1 MSLNK
6 INIVVAGAT
15 GYVGLDL
22 INILSRHLRVN
33 IKYLCAKKKIG
44 KNINYFDKRIKK
56 KLPKITKLESV
67 NWSKIN
73 VLFTCLPTGESQV
86 IIKSLIKY
94 RNLKIIDLSADF
106 RLNRESSYKKYYG
119 SKHKAKD
126 LLKFSIY
133 SLTEFVKKEIKKYKI
148 IACPGCYPTSIQ
160 LPLIPLLKMNLI
172 KKKNIIIDSKS
183 GYSGAGKNLKEKFTH
198 KNLYSS
204 IHTYGIHKHRHTS
217 EIDQEFSKISN
228 SKVNYTF
235 VPHLI
240 PTFRGML
247 STIYVEKT
255 NGVTTKKI
263 YNELKKYHKKNYFIK
278 IAPLNK
284 NLGTE
289 NVLNTNFCEISVC
302 SLKDKNKLL
311 ILSAIDNLVKGAAGQ
326 AVQNMNVIFGYKENL
341 GLL

>member
-22 INILSRHLRVN
+22 INILSRHLRAN

-56 KLPKITKLESV
+56 KLPKITKLKSV

-73 VLFTCLPTGESQV
+73 VLFTCLPAGESQV

-106 RLNRESSYKKYYG
+106 RLNRESSYKKHYG

-183 GYSGAGKNLKEKFTH
+183 GY
-198 KNLYSS
+198 
-204 IHTYGIHKHRHTS
+204 
-217 EIDQEFSKISN
+217 
-228 SKVNYTF
+228 
-235 VPHLI
+235 
-240 PTFRGML
+240 
-247 STIYVEKT
+247 
-255 NGVTTKKI
+255 
-263 YNELKKYHKKNYFIK
+263 
-278 IAPLNK
+278 
-284 NLGTE
+284 
-289 NVLNTNFCEISVC
+289 
-302 SLKDKNKLL
+302 
-311 ILSAIDNLVKGAAGQ
+311 
-326 AVQNMNVIFGYKENL
+326 
-341 GLL
+341 